1 MSCTFSFVKYNINL
15 LYSFCCC
22 CLAAQSCPTLC
33 YPMDHSPPGSS
44 AHGISLARIL
54 EWVTTFFFRESSQ
67 TRDRTHPY
75 LKMVS
80 CSEILIHRLPV
91 ERLVFLFASNWHS
104 NLTGNIHWIL
114 LCFCWQVLDY
124 LWQNLP
130 TNFLVSKQK
139 VKQAALRP
147 NRRHTCYIRNTWIPP
162 KSSPV
167 NSGDVALVSHWDIV
181 HL

>member
-1 MSCTFSFVKYNINL
+1 MRRFIFLEMLREKKSIYLIFSVASRFTWF
-15 LYSFCCC
+15 S
-22 CLAAQSCPTLC
+22 
-33 YPMDHSPPGSS
+33 
-44 AHGISLARIL
+44 
-54 EWVTTFFFRESSQ
+54 
-67 TRDRTHPY
+67 Y

-104 NLTGNIHWIL
+104 NVIGNIHWIL

-124 LWQNLP
+124 PWQNLP

-167 NSGDVALVSHWDIV
+167 NSGDVALVSHWDII